1 MPCEPRRSS
10 TSSPSSTRRRISH
23 ARRDNDRL
31 APGHQLLDAEQLLR
45 SPSPRATRPRNRS
58 TQPRSSIRPP
68 CLRRLSARRRG
79 RRGMHGHS
87 PRKRHL
93 RQSFPL
99 SHPQNTRAPP
109 RVRARTFFAPR
120 QGASS
125 SGDSGA
131 PPQPRLPSL
140 GFSAFMAAGARAIH
154 GNFAPPTFS
163 TLSSH
168 RPGSPRP
175 SSSPRRRRPLALEYR
190 RLATSSRRS
199 TTRRESP
206 FVDRC
211 LAGGSRARAPSDVS
225 E

>member
-23 ARRDNDRL
+23 PQRDSDRR
-31 APGHQLLDAEQLLR
+31 APGQFLDAEQLLR

-68 CLRRLSARRRG
+68 CLRRLSTRRRG
-79 RRGMHGHS
+79 CRGMHGHS

-99 SHPQNTRAPP
+99 PHPQNTRAPP

-131 PPQPRLPSL
+131 PPQSRLPSL
-140 GFSAFMAAGARAIH
+140 GFPAVMAAGARAIH
-154 GNFAPPTFS
+154 GNFATPTFS

-175 SSSPRRRRPLALEYR
+175 SSSPRRRRPLALEYH